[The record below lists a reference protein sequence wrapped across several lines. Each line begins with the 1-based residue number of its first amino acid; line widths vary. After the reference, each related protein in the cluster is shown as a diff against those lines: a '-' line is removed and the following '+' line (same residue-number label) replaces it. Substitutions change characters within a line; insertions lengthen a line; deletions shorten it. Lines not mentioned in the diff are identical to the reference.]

1 MTPKDKAEYLLGKY
15 GKDYALFCV
24 KNLIQIGNESG
35 VREPMMYWQKV
46 KQEIEMKTP
55 CSNHEMDEPTFDDLA
70 YSVKL
75 WAESRDLIKKENVSR
90 QMLKVMEEVGETAAS
105 IARGDKRLIKDGI
118 GDSFVT
124 LIILAWQNNIDP
136 TECLRAAWEEIKD
149 RKGKTENGVF
159 IKEE

>member
-1 MTPKDKAEYLLGKY
+1 
-15 GKDYALFCV
+15 
-24 KNLIQIGNESG
+24 
-35 VREPMMYWQKV
+35 
-46 KQEIEMKTP
+46 
-55 CSNHEMDEPTFDDLA
+55 MDETTFDELA

-105 IARGDKRLIKDGI
+105 IARGNRDLIKDGI

-124 LIILAWQNNIDP
+124 LIILSWQNGIDP

-149 RKGKTENGVF
+149 RKGTTENGVF
-159 IKEE
+159 IKQQDND

>member
-1 MTPKDKAEYLLGKY
+1 
-15 GKDYALFCV
+15 
-24 KNLIQIGNESG
+24 
-35 VREPMMYWQKV
+35 
-46 KQEIEMKTP
+46 
-55 CSNHEMDEPTFDDLA
+55 MDEPTFDELA

-105 IARGDKRLIKDGI
+105 IARGNRDLIKDGI

-124 LIILAWQNNIDP
+124 LIILSWQNGIDP

-149 RKGKTENGVF
+149 RKGTTENGVF
-159 IKEE
+159 IKQQDND